1 MVGSRVTTM
10 RTASLV
16 VEHNVRPPD
25 LVGRNPDEL
34 DAIELCW
41 RPAQLVVIPNL
52 GETKRR
58 KNTQPHFGE
67 VNHLFL
73 SICIVLRK
81 QALITGDAP
90 RPPPA
95 WE

>member
-1 MVGSRVTTM
+1 M
-10 RTASLV
+10 RAASLV
-16 VEHNVRPPD
+16 VEHNVGPPD
-25 LVGRNPDEL
+25 FVGRNPDEL
-34 DAIELCW
+34 DPVKLCR

-52 GETKRR
+52 RDEEAAEHGK
-58 KNTQPHFGE
+58 

-90 RPPPA
+90 RPPPCMGIV
-95 WE
+95 